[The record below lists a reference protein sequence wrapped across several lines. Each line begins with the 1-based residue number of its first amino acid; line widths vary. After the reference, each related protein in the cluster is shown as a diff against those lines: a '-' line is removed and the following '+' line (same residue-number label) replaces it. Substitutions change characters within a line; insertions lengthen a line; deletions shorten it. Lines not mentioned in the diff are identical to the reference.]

1 MPDEPAEPAIDS
13 DSALVRHLERPAP
26 PPPVERAYHDVQ
38 SGEPTDDHSTV
49 ELNRAAKDISE
60 VRAAEALEVDKQ
72 RNADLNEA
80 LDFLAQEQSALAA
93 TAAPQPAD
101 EQVTGRIEAQPD
113 YQPQPESVQQATD
126 PQYDPELLRALQD
139 PKVRGILERAS
150 QGIEATNAQF
160 QQELANAALT
170 ATASF
175 MSAFPELNGLS
186 AEQLPGAVALIAKND
201 PVRAQ
206 AIAHHYRQVSH
217 LVAQHQRVAV
227 QQQEQQQN
235 SRRRAVQS
243 LRSCPRCCI
252 ASERDSGERQ
262 GNSIGNPGRREA
274 GWHI

>member
-1 MPDEPAEPAIDS
+1 M
-13 DSALVRHLERPAP
+13 
-26 PPPVERAYHDVQ
+26 ERAYHDVQ

-93 TAAPQPAD
+93 AAAPQPAD

-227 QQQEQQQN
+227 QQQEQQQT
-235 SRRRAVQS
+235 RAAEQFRAYAAAHDAVS
-243 LRSCPRCCI
+243 LRN
-252 ASERDSGERQ
+252 ENSGERQ